1 MDARIDKNRIY
12 CNCLLTILGSE
23 QWTPNAGGD
32 YEENNLKKIFYKWT
46 IHFKA
51 YDLIGSL
58 KSPFCQATFKQYFTN
73 FNSNKD

>member
-32 YEENNLKKIFYKWT
+32 YEENNLKKF
-46 IHFKA
+46 
-51 YDLIGSL
+51 
-58 KSPFCQATFKQYFTN
+58 FTN
-73 FNSNKD
+73 EPYILKLMI